1 MEEYTFNNNV
11 YTKDTLQLIANNK
24 GYTFDELL
32 EKNPD
37 IQVKKSPTSQD
48 ALVETGTASDTVYKS
63 GNIFL
68 DSQEDDEEY
77 GLLTSLAARTAR
89 GFVSAAKGIS
99 SLVDGIKFGIYN
111 IYNPDLTAD
120 QKIAIKADI
129 ERGFTDDLEN
139 AEEWLSQFTKRTES
153 DSVLDAIK
161 QGNFGDA
168 AELIVGGA
176 LESLPSIA
184 AAMTGYGGIALFGAS
199 VAGNKFDEEFDRNP
213 DEALGRL
220 AFNSIGSGAIE
231 AGFELA
237 TRGLLK
243 QAGFIGAKNGVDAAK
258 DFLKQGATSMVRKV
272 GYGYSSEAI
281 SEAST
286 EITQILFDALPRE
299 LGGLGRNTEMGEAVT
314 RVFDAGAIGGFVG
327 GTISTAGSIQT
338 NAAKERAELALMD
351 PRLMGTIS
359 ASTKEIN
366 ELVKKRLE
374 ETSDAEKKL
383 IDKKISLLEGNI
395 AKIKRLNSSI
405 LANMN
410 KEELE
415 VYSENY
421 KGMVEQSK
429 IANKENQDPKIADL
443 ADEEYT
449 KFWNKA
455 KTVLESAE
463 ERARN
468 ENIEKARKEA
478 QKLKDAGVDIEFEV
492 FENAEE
498 RKSKA
503 EELKKND
510 GFFEKRST
518 AEGVILQDPKTGKQT
533 VFVDRE
539 MMRDNRNIT
548 AANHEIFHAV
558 MFKTLLDNPGA
569 AYELGVA
576 LQEEIKK
583 LDEGE
588 AFNQLEVSDY
598 SARIE
603 LYKKRLLKQEGGEEI
618 LGEEVMALFS
628 DAITIGDIKYNENI
642 FTKIGDIIRRILQNA
657 GLQEIT
663 FDSGRD
669 VYNFIKDYSKSG
681 VRGSVLKGAVSG
693 FAGRILKPKGDTA
706 KGDIQK
712 FSVSETGK
720 RLSEEVQQ
728 IYE

>member
-1 MEEYTFNNNV
+1 VGTG
-11 YTKDTLQLIANNK
+11 IAS
-24 GYTFDELL
+24 G
-32 EKNPD
+32 
-37 IQVKKSPTSQD
+37 
-48 ALVETGTASDTVYKS
+48 TVYKS

-68 DSQEDDEEY
+68 DSQEDDGP

-231 AGFELA
+231 AGFEVA

-258 DFLKQGATSMVRKV
+258 DFLKQGATSMVKKV

-286 EITQILFDALPRE
+286 EVSQILFDALPRD
-299 LGGLGRNTEMGEAVT
+299 LGGLGRNTEMGEAIT

-351 PRLMGTIS
+351 PRLGGNLQENV
-359 ASTKEIN
+359 TKIN
-366 ELVKKRLE
+366 QLVKKRGE
-374 ETSDAEKKL
+374 ETDEGVLKI
-383 IDKKISLLEGNI
+383 IDKKINELEGNI
-395 AKIKRLNSSI
+395 ARIKRLNSNM
-405 LANMN
+405 LAGMT

-421 KGMVEQSK
+421 KGMIEQNK
-429 IANKENQDPKIADL
+429 ISNKEGQDKQIVEL
-443 ADEEYT
+443 ADEEYD
-449 KFWNKA
+449 KFWGRA
-455 KTVLESAE
+455 KDVIDRSE
-463 ERARN
+463 ERRRN
-468 ENIEKARKEA
+468 ENIEEARKEA
-478 QKLKDAGVDIEFEV
+478 KRLKEAGVDIEFEV

-498 RKSKA
+498 RSKKS
-503 EELKKND
+503 EELKKDD

-518 AEGVILQDPKTGKQT
+518 AEGVILQNTETGKQV

-539 MMRDNRNIT
+539 MMREKRNIT

-558 MFKTLLDNPGA
+558 MFKTLLDNPGSA
-569 AYELGVA
+569 QELGVA
-576 LQEEIKK
+576 LKLELEK
-583 LDEGE
+583 LDLEGS
-588 AFNQLEVSDY
+588 L
-598 SARIE
+598 
-603 LYKKRLLKQEGGEEI
+603 
-618 LGEEVMALFS
+618 
-628 DAITIGDIKYNENI
+628 
-642 FTKIGDIIRRILQNA
+642 
-657 GLQEIT
+657 
-663 FDSGRD
+663 
-669 VYNFIKDYSKSG
+669 
-681 VRGSVLKGAVSG
+681 
-693 FAGRILKPKGDTA
+693 
-706 KGDIQK
+706 
-712 FSVSETGK
+712 
-720 RLSEEVQQ
+720 
-728 IYE
+728 